1 MSQMFKWSMV
11 DGLSAIARGATA
23 DQWSMVRKGRP
34 TTMNHRK
41 KASGEGSV
49 LILALW
55 VLFFLTSLAM
65 AVGVHVSG
73 NLILAARLKTGTTA
87 YYLAKAGVERVILEI
102 GRNSNAWDNL
112 TELWCDNEEI
122 FKDVRLGDGSFCVS
136 CSYTLLPGQV
146 VTNYGVIDEERKI
159 NINKASCS
167 LLKSLIEIAGELD
180 SMTALE
186 ISSSIIDWRDENDEV
201 SQGGAENSY
210 YTQLN
215 QPYSCHNGEFQSLH
229 ELLMVKGVWQE
240 IFFKLKPYMTIY
252 GTGRVNINT
261 ADPVVLRCLADSY
274 GSADR
279 SICESLVMKI
289 VRFREA
295 GSFFKESSASAII
308 GQLNELLGLLPAEN
322 SLLSEMAKDLTNR
335 STCFRGIARGK
346 VAEHERADL
355 FSGGAV
361 SAFAG
366 SVTGKSEPSAERWI
380 EFVFD
385 RERGMMLYWHE
396 Y

>member
-11 DGLSAIARGATA
+11 DGQWLMIGTPPFQPRLIRRGGNYFP
-23 DQWSMVRKGRP
+23 S
-34 TTMNHRK
+34 TMNHRN

-87 YYLAKAGVERVILEI
+87 YYLAKAGVERAILEI
-102 GRNSNAWDNL
+102 GCNSNAWDNL
-112 TELWCDNEEI
+112 TEPWCDNEDI
-122 FKDVRLGDGSFCVS
+122 FKDIRLGDGSFCVS
-136 CSYTLLPGQV
+136 CSHTLLPGQV

-186 ISSSIIDWRDENDEV
+186 ISSSIIDWRDQNDEV
-201 SQGGAENSY
+201 SQGGAENGY

-215 QPYSCHNGEFQSLH
+215 QPSSCHNGEFQALH
-229 ELLMVKGVWQE
+229 ELLMVKGVRQE
-240 IFFKLKPYMTIY
+240 LFFKLKPYMTIY

-261 ADPVVLRCLADSY
+261 AEPVILGCLADSY

-295 GSFFKESSASAII
+295 GSFFEESSASAII
-308 GQLNELLGLLPAEN
+308 GQLNESFGLLPDE
-322 SLLSEMAKDLTNR
+322 SVLISEMTGVITNQ
-335 STCFRGIARGK
+335 STCFRGVVAGK
-346 VAEHERADL
+346 L
-355 FSGGAV
+355 
-361 SAFAG
+361 
-366 SVTGKSEPSAERWI
+366 TGQSTDESRI
-380 EFVFD
+380 VFVFD
-385 RERGMMLYWHE
+385 RDKQTKLYWCE